1 MSQNNIEK
9 IIKEI
14 SKEWFYSSP
23 LFFNVLCSHS
33 IVQNP
38 NLSIPI
44 RSGAMRIEYSPALLE
59 SLSTK
64 NIEALLQKEIT
75 RILLAHPYK
84 RRPYNAKPGILYM
97 ASEAARIQAEYKTL
111 DFLTAESAN
120 PTLEFLAQ
128 QIGPHA
134 TFEEMTFEKWYKYIY
149 DLVKKAKGG
158 SSLGTGFD
166 ENFQNYAQASE
177 LWEENE
183 EALNSIQ
190 QQIQKADIENG
201 FGEAGENL
209 ERALKTSSDFSF
221 DYRRA
226 LSKFRQNV
234 VSPDRKLT
242 RMRPSRRY
250 GFKAMGSRYERKANI
265 LIAVDVSGSITDES
279 FDHFIHAVKNFF
291 YLGIIEKIDLIFFD
305 VNLKLTKPVS
315 FRKKVDLS
323 QIKGRGGTNFQVA
336 VDFYFEQRN
345 NYSGMII
352 FTDGEGAAPKI
363 PAGLNNLLW
372 ILDSRINFEKS
383 RQWITK
389 VCKNQAT
396 YLPF

>member
-44 RSGAMRIEYSPALLE
+44 RSGAMRIEYSPALLKG
-59 SLSTK
+59 LSTK
-64 NIEALLQKEIT
+64 NIEALLQNEIT

-158 SSLGTGFD
+158 SLQRGFI
-166 ENFQNYAQASE
+166 SE
-177 LWEENE
+177 LYAPKNDKEFVETYKKYGSNMEIAW
-183 EALNSIQ
+183 I
-190 QQIQKADIENG
+190 ADTMNNASLAEFDLPKEVID
-201 FGEAGENL
+201 AVKYKHDL
-209 ERALKTSSDFSF
+209 FSA
-221 DYRRA
+221 YYSEYK
-226 LSKFRQNV
+226 SKFDAFHQFGIQ
-234 VSPDRKLT
+234 S
-242 RMRPSRRY
+242 
-250 GFKAMGSRYERKANI
+250 GFRHRFPGK
-265 LIAVDVSGSITDES
+265 
-279 FDHFIHAVKNFF
+279 
-291 YLGIIEKIDLIFFD
+291 
-305 VNLKLTKPVS
+305 
-315 FRKKVDLS
+315 
-323 QIKGRGGTNFQVA
+323 
-336 VDFYFEQRN
+336 
-345 NYSGMII
+345 
-352 FTDGEGAAPKI
+352 
-363 PAGLNNLLW
+363 
-372 ILDSRINFEKS
+372 
-383 RQWITK
+383 
-389 VCKNQAT
+389 
-396 YLPF
+396 